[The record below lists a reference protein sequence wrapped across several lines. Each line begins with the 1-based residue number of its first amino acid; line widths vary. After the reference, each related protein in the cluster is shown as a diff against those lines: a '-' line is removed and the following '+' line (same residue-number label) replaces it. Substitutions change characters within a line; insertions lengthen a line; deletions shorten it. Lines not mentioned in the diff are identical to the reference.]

1 MKNTMLGLAAASFA
15 IVGAAASAGAATP
28 VLTIGQYASTGT
40 VASNNGSANC
50 TAVGLTKGAAND
62 SVITF
67 PGDGKAGFTLY
78 VPLSGTL
85 ELCTG
90 FGTVPAGG
98 LNGFSATANCAIDT
112 INGSIPAQPVK
123 FSFTSTVTDKNSSI
137 GTTTVAIP
145 ATNTVGGGCTATVDT
160 TIVRT
165 GK

>member
-1 MKNTMLGLAAASFA
+1 MNNVILGLAAAGFA
-15 IVGAAASAGAATP
+15 FVGATANAATP
-28 VLTIGQYASTGT
+28 VLTAGQYASTGT

-50 TAVGLTKGAAND
+50 GAVGLTQGAAND

-78 VPLSGTL
+78 VPLSGTI

-98 LNGFSATANCAIDT
+98 LNGFSATASCAIT
-112 INGSIPAQPVK
+112 TLNGSIPAQPVK
-123 FSFTSTVTDKNSSI
+123 FSFTSTVTDKNSAI

-145 ATNTVGGGCTATVDT
+145 ATDAVGGGCTATVNT

>member
-1 MKNTMLGLAAASFA
+1 MKNTILSLAAAGFA
-15 IVGAAASAGAATP
+15 LVGATATASAATN
-28 VLTIGQYASTGT
+28 LTPGQYASTGT
-40 VASNNGSANC
+40 VASNNGSPNC
-50 TAVGLTKGAAND
+50 AAVGLTSGAANN

-67 PGDGKAGFTLY
+67 PGNGKPGFTLY

-90 FGTVPAGG
+90 FGNVPAGG
-98 LNGFSATANCAIDT
+98 LNGFSATASCAIDT
-112 INGSIPAQPVK
+112 LNGNIPAQPVN
-123 FSFTSTVTDKNSSI
+123 FSFTSTVTDKNSAI

-145 ATNTVGGGCTATVDT
+145 ATNTVGGGCTAKVNT